1 MYCPS
6 PFMIH
11 AGTACIYNCMEE
23 PGYRTQ
29 QGAQPRCVR
38 TDDSSKGFDLIPVSQ
53 VARLRFGNIQGP
65 ILHLSA
71 LVTSPSGAPF
81 VQERTRVRAEIAIVN
96 GTVARADQL
105 RSAFQRLQDAENA
118 RDQAPDAYQKARVD
132 YYTLLNGPSW
142 VTGETQ
148 RVARSEVDPVVQRY
162 RNEYVSLTNQMTN
175 QAKAYDTM
183 VGIKD
188 KVFRVKDDLTYSAD
202 LLVGQVDKVRAQ
214 IALERRA
221 REAGELDPAWLV
233 WTDFALNIAIVVS
246 LLGAIYL
253 IVRKLMQP
261 AEDDDPEGELGD
273 ALTKLFQQAR
283 PPAFTEGAA
292 KA

>member
-1 MYCPS
+1 MLGGGCV
-6 PFMIH
+6 
-11 AGTACIYNCMEE
+11 YNCGRDNPALVSMMV
-23 PGYRTQ
+23 G
-29 QGAQPRCVR
+29 GSPRCALR
-38 TDDSSKGFDLIPVSQ
+38 TNTSENIVLTPVSQ
-53 VARLRFGNIQGP
+53 LP
-65 ILHLSA
+65 IL
-71 LVTSPSGAPF
+71 PRSGTFQRA
-81 VQERTRVRAEIAIVN
+81 TRAELQTLNPELFAQYQTEETRAKEEVAIFDRKL
-96 GTVARADQL
+96 GEARKVRD
-105 RSAFQRLQDAENA
+105 AFQRLQDAENA

-132 YYTLLNGPSW
+132 YYTLVNGPSW
-142 VTGETQ
+142 VNGETQ
-148 RVARSEVDPVVQRY
+148 RIARSEVDPVVQRY
-162 RNEYVSLTNQMTN
+162 RNEYVSLNTQLSNQV
-175 QAKAYDTM
+175 KAYDTM

-246 LLGAIYL
+246 LLVAIYL

-273 ALTKLFQQAR
+273 ALTKLFQSAR
-283 PPAFTEGAA
+283 PPAFTEGAP